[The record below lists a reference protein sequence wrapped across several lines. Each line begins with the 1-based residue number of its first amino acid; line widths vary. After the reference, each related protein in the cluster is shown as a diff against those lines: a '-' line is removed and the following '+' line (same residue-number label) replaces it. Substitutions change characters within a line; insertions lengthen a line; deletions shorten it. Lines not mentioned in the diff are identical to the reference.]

1 MELMKVQRKAGNL
14 VGVGALVE
22 IAKGVHLDTE
32 AQTEGEA
39 LKEPNEE
46 VEAETG
52 MGKIVVTKREV
63 IAMKETESTRDMRDE
78 SEVVVQPKEIAKIKT
93 IEINMTDS
101 KQGFT
106 CTVPPHDDHYFFN

>member
-63 IAMKETESTRDMRDE
+63 IAKRQKVRET
-78 SEVVVQPKEIAKIKT
+78 
-93 IEINMTDS
+93 
-101 KQGFT
+101 
-106 CTVPPHDDHYFFN
+106 